1 MALLLFTPIARWIP
15 NTLEGTSTL
24 NVITDFMILQKHF
37 FLAFHT
43 AHSVLTSQSFFSM
56 LEQYI
61 IAESL

>member
-1 MALLLFTPIARWIP
+1 MALLLFTPLARWIP
-15 NTLEGTSTL
+15 NTYFKCNYRLY
-24 NVITDFMILQKHF
+24 DFAKAL

-61 IAESL
+61 IVESL

>member
-1 MALLLFTPIARWIP
+1 MALLLFTPIAGWIP
-15 NTLEGTSTL
+15 NTLEGISTL
-24 NVITDFMILQKHF
+24 NVITDFMIFSKAL

-61 IAESL
+61 IVESL